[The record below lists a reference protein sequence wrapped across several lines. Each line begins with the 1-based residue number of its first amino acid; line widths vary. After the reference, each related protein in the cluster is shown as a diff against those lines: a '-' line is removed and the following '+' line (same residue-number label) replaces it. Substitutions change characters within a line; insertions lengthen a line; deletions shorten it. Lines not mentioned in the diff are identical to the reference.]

1 MRVLSSID
9 GADMTSADVKATF
22 DRIIF
27 PPDHVSSRRQAL
39 FAAVAADGVQAPDEH
54 TFQLVLEEPRAADFI
69 LNAFATGFNVIVRKQ
84 TLEDNDYDLRT
95 IPDYPGTGPY
105 RYNEHR
111 DAEFWKIE
119 ANPDYWNPN
128 LPYMDGI
135 NVYHIPDTQARI
147 AAFLAKKSDY
157 SRVIEPQVLPRVAG
171 RPAGWYETAP
181 VRADN
186 GTGHLDETGYGRSF
200 ERCPRAKGDQP
211 DYRPRRDGR

>member
-1 MRVLSSID
+1 MSSDGKTFTFPLREGVKFHD

-95 IPDYPGTGPY
+95 IPTIRVRDRIGTMSTGTLSSGRLKRIRTTGTRTFHTWTALTSITFPTLRPG
-105 RYNEHR
+105 
-111 DAEFWKIE
+111 
-119 ANPDYWNPN
+119 
-128 LPYMDGI
+128 
-135 NVYHIPDTQARI
+135 
-147 AAFLAKKSDY
+147 
-157 SRVIEPQVLPRVAG
+157 
-171 RPAGWYETAP
+171 
-181 VRADN
+181 
-186 GTGHLDETGYGRSF
+186 
-200 ERCPRAKGDQP
+200 
-211 DYRPRRDGR
+211 